1 MKRRKCPCCQEEIS
15 IRYFIKRVLFP
26 KKSISFTENEKGF
39 TCRECNQPIMSAEKR
54 FKLDTF
60 TMSISIIPMAIFGL
74 NDNISF
80 SEEYIIKFISVFV
93 LSFTLFLMGIFRQY
107 YKVNFI
113 CNDKSSD
120 AYNQQS
126 IFG

>member
-1 MKRRKCPCCQEEIS
+1 MNRRKCPCCQEEIS
-15 IRYFIKRVLFP
+15 IRYFIKQVLFP

-39 TCRECNQPIMSAEKR
+39 TCRECNEPILSAEKK

-60 TMSISIIPMAIFGL
+60 TISISMIPIAIFGL
-74 NDNISF
+74 SDDISF
-80 SEEYIIKFISVFV
+80 SQEFVFKFISVFV
-93 LSFTLFLMGIFRQY
+93 FSFILFLLGIFRQY

-120 AYNQQS
+120 EYNQQS

>member
-1 MKRRKCPCCQEEIS
+1 MKRRKCPCCQEKIS

-26 KKSISFTENEKGF
+26 KKNISFTENEKGF
-39 TCRECNQPIMSAEKR
+39 TCSECNKPILSAEKK

-60 TMSISIIPMAIFGL
+60 TMSISMIPIAIFGL
-74 NDNISF
+74 SDDLSF
-80 SEEYIIKFISVFV
+80 SQEFVFKFISVFV
-93 LSFTLFLMGIFRQY
+93 FSFILFLLGIFRQY
-107 YKVNFI
+107 YKVDFI

-120 AYNQQS
+120 EYNQQS